1 MKVDHVPRI
10 DALYWQLLMLAGV
23 FGANAADFCADVVR
37 LGHPAALPVLLL
49 GFACVRVAAR
59 SGAGRH
65 PAAYWLAIAL
75 VRAAGADAAD
85 VLHDLR
91 WSVLLAAL
99 ACVTLFAWSRR
110 PESAGTVRGAVDGLW
125 WWTMFVAGAAG
136 SALGDAVATG
146 PFLGDMRVGDMRVGD
161 VRVGDM
167 RVGDVRAGVVLGALA
182 ALLLLARGRRP
193 VTPGLFWPTVLAL
206 NAAAN
211 VIADGIARNVLGLE
225 LSTFA
230 FGVGFGLVL
239 TALHILAGGDLP
251 SDRPRA

>member
-1 MKVDHVPRI
+1 MKVEHVPKV
-10 DALYWQLLMLAGV
+10 DALYWVLLILAGV
-23 FGANAADFCADVVR
+23 FGANAADFCADVFA

-49 GFACVRVAAR
+49 AFACVRVAAR
-59 SGAGRH
+59 AGAGRH

-99 ACVTLFAWSRR
+99 ACATVFAWSRR
-110 PESAGTVRGAVDGLW
+110 PGRPGAADGLW

-136 SALGDAVATG
+136 SALADAVAAG
-146 PFLGDMRVGDMRVGD
+146 LFLGFA
-161 VRVGDM
+161 
-167 RVGDVRAGVVLGALA
+167 RAGVVLGAIA

-193 VTPGLFWPTVLAL
+193 AQPGLFWLAVLAL
-206 NAAAN
+206 HATAN
-211 VIADGIARNVLGLE
+211 VVADAIARNVLGLE

-230 FGVGFGLVL
+230 FGVCFGLVL

>member
-1 MKVDHVPRI
+1 
-10 DALYWQLLMLAGV
+10 
-23 FGANAADFCADVVR
+23 
-37 LGHPAALPVLLL
+37 
-49 GFACVRVAAR
+49 
-59 SGAGRH
+59 
-65 PAAYWLAIAL
+65 

-110 PESAGTVRGAVDGLW
+110 PDSPGTARGADGLW

-146 PFLGDMRVGDMRVGD
+146 LFL
-161 VRVGDM
+161 
-167 RVGDVRAGVVLGALA
+167 GDVRAGVILGALA

-193 VTPGLFWPTVLAL
+193 VMPGLFWPTVLAL

-211 VIADGIARNVLGLE
+211 VVADGIARDVLGLE

-230 FGVGFGLVL
+230 FGVCFGLVL

>member
-10 DALYWQLLMLAGV
+10 DALYWLLLLLAGV
-23 FGANAADFCADVVR
+23 FGVNAADFCADVFG
-37 LGHPAALPVLLL
+37 LGHRATLPVLLL
-49 GFACVRVAAR
+49 CCACVRVAACA
-59 SGAGRH
+59 GAGRH

-85 VLHDLR
+85 ILHDLR

-99 ACVTLFAWSRR
+99 ACATLFAWSRR
-110 PESAGTVRGAVDGLW
+110 PDGSGTVRGAAGGLW

-146 PFLGDMRVGDMRVGD
+146 LFLGYA
-161 VRVGDM
+161 
-167 RVGDVRAGVVLGALA
+167 RAGLVLGALA
-182 ALLLLARGRRP
+182 ALLLLACGRRP

-211 VIADGIARNVLGLE
+211 VVADGIARNVLGLE

-230 FGVGFGLVL
+230 FGVGFGLML